1 MPLVPPGSLS
11 HYLSVSHSVSLNYSD
26 KSRDL
31 KSFFFNLKKFFLVKS
46 CRAKL

>member
-31 KSFFFNLKKFFLVKS
+31 KSFFFKSKKVFS
-46 CRAKL
+46 S

>member
-31 KSFFFNLKKFFLVKS
+31 KFFFKSKKVFS
-46 CRAKL
+46 S